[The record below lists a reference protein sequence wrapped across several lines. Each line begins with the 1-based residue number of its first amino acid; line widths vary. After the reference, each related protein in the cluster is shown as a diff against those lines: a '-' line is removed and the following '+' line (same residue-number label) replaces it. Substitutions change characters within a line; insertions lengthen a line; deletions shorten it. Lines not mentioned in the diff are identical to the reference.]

1 MTAEQEHEL
10 QLWQGIVDCLQRD
23 IDDCEDP
30 QRIPGLL
37 GHLAYN
43 RGRLE
48 EFRATL
54 DR

>member
-1 MTAEQEHEL
+1 MTPEQEHEL

-30 QRIPGLL
+30 QRIRSAWALV
-37 GHLAYN
+37 YN
-43 RGRLE
+43 RERLE